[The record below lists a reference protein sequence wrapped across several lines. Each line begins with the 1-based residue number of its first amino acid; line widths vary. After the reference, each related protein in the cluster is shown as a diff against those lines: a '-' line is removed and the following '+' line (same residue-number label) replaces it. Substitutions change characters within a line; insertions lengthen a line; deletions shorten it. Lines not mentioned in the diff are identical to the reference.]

1 MVPQSQSASKT
12 FRKLFPKRKHCV
24 KFCDCIECPGA
35 SWHGILPTWLALLP
49 APCPPPQVCM
59 VKSGLVVEDAGE
71 PVRDAVLL
79 CNSKD
84 EDVVCWLTGGVRDH
98 GDPFGVEGGGT
109 PGESRL

>member
-1 MVPQSQSASKT
+1 
-12 FRKLFPKRKHCV
+12 
-24 KFCDCIECPGA
+24 
-35 SWHGILPTWLALLP
+35 
-49 APCPPPQVCM
+49 M

>member
-1 MVPQSQSASKT
+1 
-12 FRKLFPKRKHCV
+12 
-24 KFCDCIECPGA
+24 
-35 SWHGILPTWLALLP
+35 
-49 APCPPPQVCM
+49 M
-59 VKSGLVVEDAGE
+59 VKSGLVVDDAGE